1 MHNIN
6 NHININ
12 NNYTQ
17 LWQRTSR
24 ITGRWHIMN
33 SICPRWRNRIYFRIA
48 FRKWQVRN
56 AGMMRLSEAG
66 CCSPMILLF
75 FLNLCRRGMG
85 RRWRCLCILDKFRNV
100 MEDRELGIAKTTKTG
115 SLSENWTTFCI
126 KSMLWGVF
134 DLWRPRHRRRNW
146 LIDAFGSKMPNSC
159 KFTNANLKSM
169 SWDALGATPITIL
182 MPIRVNWWNHSGSRI
197 PFPNSTLV
205 WTSRRDAAVRWLR
218 HFGSQ
223 TVFD

>member
-1 MHNIN
+1 MFVHIGQIQKRYGGQGIGNRKNDENRKLVWKLN
-6 NHININ
+6 NVLHKIDAMRRFRWCGDHDIDVEIDWLVSLAAECQNHGSIRQ
-12 NNYTQ
+12 TQ
-17 LWQRTSR
+17 KRY
-24 ITGRWHIMN
+24 
-33 SICPRWRNRIYFRIA
+33 CA
-48 FRKWQVRN
+48 
-56 AGMMRLSEAG
+56 
-66 CCSPMILLF
+66 
-75 FLNLCRRGMG
+75 
-85 RRWRCLCILDKFRNV
+85 
-100 MEDRELGIAKTTKTG
+100 LGIAKTMKTG
-115 SLSENWTTFCI
+115 SFPENWTTFCI